1 MNRNRTLRLLLAL
14 VSSISFS
21 PTVCRANPPVT
32 NAQSDS
38 ASSTSASKA
47 QADVSECAKEP
58 FTYDNGPQ
66 GQSHWCGACN
76 LDTSKLQAPININ
89 TKDAQPDGSLPS
101 INFSGYKATKLV
113 VSENVHTLKVD
124 YKKGLSSITIGK
136 EQFTL
141 VEFHFHRPSE
151 EAINNHRAAMVIH
164 LVHANAA
171 ATAYVAVSILVE
183 EGKPAPKT
191 EALVNTLI
199 RYFPPPN
206 GFQNVPEGVDINAA
220 DLLPEGS
227 FPENHNYFRYGGSL
241 TTPACGE
248 NVTFYVLKTP
258 VRFSAEQLRQ
268 FERRYPFPNARNI
281 QNTNGRPIV
290 QTINKQTK

>member
-1 MNRNRTLRLLLAL
+1 
-14 VSSISFS
+14 
-21 PTVCRANPPVT
+21 
-32 NAQSDS
+32 
-38 ASSTSASKA
+38 
-47 QADVSECAKEP
+47 
-58 FTYDNGPQ
+58 
-66 GQSHWCGACN
+66 
-76 LDTSKLQAPININ
+76 
-89 TKDAQPDGSLPS
+89 
-101 INFSGYKATKLV
+101 
-113 VSENVHTLKVD
+113 
-124 YKKGLSSITIGK
+124 
-136 EQFTL
+136 
-141 VEFHFHRPSE
+141 
-151 EAINNHRAAMVIH
+151 MVIH

-191 EALVNTLI
+191 EAQVDTLI